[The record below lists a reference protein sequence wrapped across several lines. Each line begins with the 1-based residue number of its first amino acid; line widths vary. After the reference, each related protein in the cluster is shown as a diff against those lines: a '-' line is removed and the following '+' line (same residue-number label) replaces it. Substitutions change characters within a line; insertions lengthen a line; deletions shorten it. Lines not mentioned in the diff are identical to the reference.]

1 MSEYPLRI
9 APDEPE
15 IPEPLDEPE
24 IPEPIDEPEIPEP
37 LVDEDPDDLDA
48 LGGGGGGSESRAAG
62 GNASSP
68 ASPPAGTPPETSG
81 SLPVL
86 RVPTPQGPVTPK
98 PATTPTTTPR
108 MTTTTTL
115 TPFTELV
122 CTVSGYW
129 LFMFPPDGLCH
140 YLFYW
145 DVVVFR
151 KTIQDVDGS
160 HYWEKFKDKTARLKK
175 TSGGISFDSR
185 VVAASIIRSV
195 EKELEY
201 LATINIKHYG
211 VLSMLATREEAHD
224 LLQHTKALLQKLKT
238 IQGNDI
244 TKRMILAM
252 GLYDYGSQGE
262 YYSFFTNLLK
272 EAVDTSKADT
282 VIAISSV
289 GWLYNSSRCELTPP
303 SVWDTSALPGLASTL
318 GRRYPDL
325 RRHAALMSK
334 HQSNFDLK
342 VKMGL
347 SFELSTLAYTVF
359 QHWQALNVAMIH
371 SECYSLS
378 TASFAF
384 VPCKNTLRS
393 TRGLVHPDVS
403 IAILDDAPRIL
414 LFEDEDTL
422 QKKCR
427 DLLKPSTDLRPNMV
441 MLLFNVHLGG
451 ISDLNHCGS
460 SDPLRAD
467 PFWRVRVVKKTLN
480 IT

>member
-1 MSEYPLRI
+1 MPRMTSREHCRRI
-9 APDEPE
+9 TKVAGHDSNGHERVYA
-15 IPEPLDEPE
+15 IIACL
-24 IPEPIDEPEIPEP
+24 ISVGVVC
-37 LVDEDPDDLDA
+37 LVA
-48 LGGGGGGSESRAAG
+48 FTVLG
-62 GNASSP
+62 
-68 ASPPAGTPPETSG
+68 TLKK
-81 SLPVL
+81 LPVL

-98 PATTPTTTPR
+98 PTTTPTTNPR
-108 MTTTTTL
+108 MTTTTIL

-122 CTVSGYW
+122 CTVSGY
-129 LFMFPPDGLCH
+129 LLYTYPPDGLCH

-145 DVVVFR
+145 DAVVFR
-151 KTIQDVDGS
+151 KTIRDVGGS
-160 HYWEKFKDKTARLKK
+160 HSWDIFKDQTARLKK
-175 TSGGISFDSR
+175 TSRGISFNSR
-185 VVAASIIRSV
+185 LVAASTIRSV

-211 VLSMLATREEAHD
+211 VLSMLATRENAHD
-224 LLQHTKALLQKLKT
+224 LLQNTKALLQKLKT

-347 SFELSTLAYTVF
+347 SFELATLVYNVSR
-359 QHWQALNVAMIH
+359 HLQAVNVAMIH
-371 SECYSLS
+371 SECQSLF
-378 TASFAF
+378 TANFDI
-384 VPCKNTLRS
+384 VPCKKTLRS

-403 IAILDDAPRIL
+403 IGVLDDVHQIL

-451 ISDLNHCGS
+451 YDERNRCGS

-467 PFWRVRVVKKTLN
+467 PFWRVRVVKRTLN
-480 IT
+480 IP

>member
-1 MSEYPLRI
+1 MSQYPLRI
-9 APDEPE
+9 APDEPEIPEPLDALEIPEPLDEPE

-185 VVAASIIRSV
+185 
-195 EKELEY
+195 
-201 LATINIKHYG
+201 
-211 VLSMLATREEAHD
+211 
-224 LLQHTKALLQKLKT
+224 
-238 IQGNDI
+238 
-244 TKRMILAM
+244 
-252 GLYDYGSQGE
+252 
-262 YYSFFTNLLK
+262 
-272 EAVDTSKADT
+272 TSKADT

>member
-1 MSEYPLRI
+1 MSQYPLRI
-9 APDEPE
+9 AP
-15 IPEPLDEPE
+15 
-24 IPEPIDEPEIPEP
+24 DEPEIPEP

-48 LGGGGGGSESRAAG
+48 LGGGGGGGGGSESRAAG

-68 ASPPAGTPPETSG
+68 ASLPAGTPPETSV
-81 SLPVL
+81 PVL

-98 PATTPTTTPR
+98 PTTTPTTTPR

-122 CTVSGYW
+122 CTVSGYS
-129 LFMFPPDGLCH
+129 LYMFPPDGLCH

-151 KTIQDVDGS
+151 KTIRDVDGS

-185 VVAASIIRSV
+185 FVAASSIRSV
-195 EKELEY
+195 EKGLEY
-201 LATINIKHYG
+201 LATINVKHYG
-211 VLSMLATREEAHD
+211 VLSMLATPEKAHD
-224 LLQHTKALLQKLKT
+224 LLQHSKALLQKLKT

-244 TKRMILAM
+244 TKRTILAM

-262 YYSFFTNLLK
+262 YYSFYTNLLK
-272 EAVDTSKADT
+272 EAVETSKADT

-289 GWLYNSSRCELTPP
+289 AWLYNASRCDCTPP
-303 SVWDTSALPGLASTL
+303 SVWDASALPGLPSTL

-347 SFELSTLAYTVF
+347 SFELATLVYKISR
-359 QHWQALNVAMIH
+359 HLQAVNVAIIH
-371 SECYSLS
+371 SECHRFDW
-378 TASFAF
+378 ASFDV
-384 VPCKNTLRS
+384 VPCKETSGS
-393 TRGLVHPDVS
+393 TRGLVHPDVC
-403 IAILDDAPRIL
+403 IAYVDLMRLIF

-427 DLLKPSTDLRPNMV
+427 DLLKPSTDLRPNFV

-451 ISDLNHCGS
+451 ISDLNPCGS
-460 SDPLRAD
+460 ADPLRAN
-467 PFWRVRVVKKTLN
+467 PFWRVRVVKRTLN

>member
-1 MSEYPLRI
+1 MSQYPLRI
-9 APDEPE
+9 AP
-15 IPEPLDEPE
+15 
-24 IPEPIDEPEIPEP
+24 DEPEIPEP

-48 LGGGGGGSESRAAG
+48 LGGGGGGGGGSESRAAG

-68 ASPPAGTPPETSG
+68 ASLPAGTPPETSG

-98 PATTPTTTPR
+98 PTTTPTTTPR

-122 CTVSGYW
+122 CTVSGYS
-129 LFMFPPDGLCH
+129 LYMFPPDGLCH

-151 KTIQDVDGS
+151 KTIRDVDGS

-185 VVAASIIRSV
+185 
-195 EKELEY
+195 
-201 LATINIKHYG
+201 
-211 VLSMLATREEAHD
+211 
-224 LLQHTKALLQKLKT
+224 
-238 IQGNDI
+238 
-244 TKRMILAM
+244 
-252 GLYDYGSQGE
+252 
-262 YYSFFTNLLK
+262 
-272 EAVDTSKADT
+272 TSKADT

-289 GWLYNSSRCELTPP
+289 AWLYNASRCDCTPP
-303 SVWDTSALPGLASTL
+303 SVWDASALPGLPSTL

-347 SFELSTLAYTVF
+347 SFELATLVYKISR
-359 QHWQALNVAMIH
+359 HLQAVNVAIIH
-371 SECYSLS
+371 SECHRFDW
-378 TASFAF
+378 ASFDV
-384 VPCKNTLRS
+384 VPCKETSGS
-393 TRGLVHPDVS
+393 TRGLVHPDVC
-403 IAILDDAPRIL
+403 IAYVDLMRLIF

-427 DLLKPSTDLRPNMV
+427 DLLKPSTDLRPNFV

-451 ISDLNHCGS
+451 ISDLNPCGS
-460 SDPLRAD
+460 ADPLRAN
-467 PFWRVRVVKKTLN
+467 PFWRVRVVKRTLN

>member
-1 MSEYPLRI
+1 MSQYPLRI
-9 APDEPE
+9 APDEPEIPEPLDALEIPEPLDEPE

-68 ASPPAGTPPETSG
+68 ASPPAGTPPETSV
-81 SLPVL
+81 PVL

-98 PATTPTTTPR
+98 PTTTPTTNPR
-108 MTTTTTL
+108 MTTTTIL

-122 CTVSGYW
+122 CTVSGY
-129 LFMFPPDGLCH
+129 LLYTYPPDGLCH

-145 DVVVFR
+145 DAVVFR
-151 KTIQDVDGS
+151 KTIRDVGGS
-160 HYWEKFKDKTARLKK
+160 HSWDIFKDQTARLKK
-175 TSGGISFDSR
+175 TSRGISFNSR
-185 VVAASIIRSV
+185 
-195 EKELEY
+195 
-201 LATINIKHYG
+201 
-211 VLSMLATREEAHD
+211 
-224 LLQHTKALLQKLKT
+224 
-238 IQGNDI
+238 
-244 TKRMILAM
+244 
-252 GLYDYGSQGE
+252 
-262 YYSFFTNLLK
+262 
-272 EAVDTSKADT
+272 TSKADT

-347 SFELSTLAYTVF
+347 SFELATLVYNVSR
-359 QHWQALNVAMIH
+359 HLQAVNVAMIH
-371 SECYSLS
+371 SECQSLF
-378 TASFAF
+378 TANFDI
-384 VPCKNTLRS
+384 VPCKKTLRS

-403 IAILDDAPRIL
+403 IGVLDDVHQIL

-451 ISDLNHCGS
+451 YDERNRCGS

-467 PFWRVRVVKKTLN
+467 PFWRVRVVKRTLN
-480 IT
+480 IP